1 MKLSGNRF
9 LFEKQHT
16 HEEESMKNA
25 RENLFSWSPNC
36 DDICIV
42 LPIQL

>member
-25 RENLFSWSPNC
+25 REFFFSWSPNY
-36 DDICIV
+36 DDIFVV
-42 LPIQL
+42 LSILH